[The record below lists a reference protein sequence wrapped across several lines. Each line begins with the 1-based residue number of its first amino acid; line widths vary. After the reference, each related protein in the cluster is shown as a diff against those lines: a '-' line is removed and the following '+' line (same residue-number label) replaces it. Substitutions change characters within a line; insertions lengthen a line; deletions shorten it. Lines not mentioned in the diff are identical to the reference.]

1 MTRTNRILSACVLG
15 AGFLFLYVPIASLVV
30 YSFNASKL
38 VTVWT
43 GFSLKWYGALLHDDE
58 LLAAAWLSLK
68 IALLTATA
76 SVAIGTWA
84 GFVLA
89 RMGRFRGFTLYAAM
103 INAPLVIPEVIQGI
117 SLLLLFVAMQQTF
130 GWPAGRGWLTIWI
143 GHVMLCLSFVA
154 VIVQS
159 RVKELDRS
167 IEEAALDLGARPVKV
182 FFVITLPLIAQALV
196 SGWLLAFTVSID
208 DVILSAF
215 LSGPGSTT
223 LPLVVFSR
231 VRMGL
236 NPEMNALATVF
247 ITAVTIGVV
256 VVNRAMQARER
267 KQARDARAWHAV
279 STLEAM
285 LDAPAPSPA
294 MPPARPPAAQ
304 LRPAPAPHPVK

>member
-1 MTRTNRILSACVLG
+1 MTRANRLWSACVLG

-38 VTVWT
+38 VTVWS
-43 GFSLKWYGALLHDDE
+43 GFSLRWYVALLHDGE
-58 LLAAAWLSLK
+58 LLTAAWLSLK

-89 RMGRFRGFTLYAAM
+89 RFGRFKGFTLYAAM

-167 IEEAALDLGARPVKV
+167 IEEAALDLGARPLKV

-231 VRMGL
+231 VRLGL

-247 ITAVTIGVV
+247 ITVVTIGVV
-256 VVNRAMQARER
+256 VVNRSMLARER
-267 KQARDARAWHAV
+267 RTARDARAWHAAAA
-279 STLEAM
+279 LEA
-285 LDAPAPSPA
+285 PAEGPA
-294 MPPARPPAAQ
+294 STPARPSDAHA
-304 LRPAPAPHPVK
+304 LHDPAPHLMK